1 MTDRRLRTM
10 KKICQE
16 TGSSRTFI
24 YDLLRAKAL
33 RRYKIQDVLYISLAE
48 FEALAQP
55 VEAGQKVKVL

>member
-1 MTDRRLRTM
+1 MTDKRLRTV

-24 YDLLRAKAL
+24 YDLLRGGAL
-33 RRYKIQDVLYISLAE
+33 RRYKIQDVLYVSLAE
-48 FEALAQP
+48 FESIAQP